1 MKHALCAFV
10 LATMGSTSAYGE
22 HQIAESCSGT
32 ETIQVGDEAPTTAP
46 YTLTFSADLAAGYYC
61 FAECKPEQTYRIKHR
76 ASNPIKLTD
85 MISGLQRRQIT
96 FDRKT
101 AVLTDRQ
108 VLTVLGT
115 VKRDAKA
122 ACRPAIFHKPTPLP
136 GE

>member
-10 LATMGSTSAYGE
+10 LATMGSTSAYGQD
-22 HQIAESCSGT
+22 HIAERCSGT
-32 ETIQVGDEAPTTAP
+32 ETIQVGAEAPRTAP

-61 FAECKPEQTYRIKHR
+61 YAECKPEQTYRIKDR
-76 ASNPIKLTD
+76 ASDPIKLADTS
-85 MISGLQRRQIT
+85 SGLQIRQIT

-122 ACRPAIFHKPTPLP
+122 ACRPAFFRKPTPLP
-136 GE
+136 ND